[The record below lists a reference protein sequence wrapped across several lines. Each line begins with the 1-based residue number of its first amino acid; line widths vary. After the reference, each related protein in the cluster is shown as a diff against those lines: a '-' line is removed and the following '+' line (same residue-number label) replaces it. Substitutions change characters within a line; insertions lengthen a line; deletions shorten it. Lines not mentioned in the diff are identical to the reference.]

1 MADVIVREADQTTA
15 ELESEI
21 RRTRAR
27 MGGSIDAIGAKLNP
41 ARLKRRATMVLGILA
56 LGAVI
61 RAAVRK
67 WA

>member
-1 MADVIVREADQTTA
+1 MADVLVKEVAKTPA
-15 ELESEI
+15 EIESDI
-21 RRTRAR
+21 RHTRAR
-27 MGGSIDAIGAKLNP
+27 MGEDIDAIGAKLNP

-61 RAAVRK
+61 RAAVRR